1 MILKKLNIPELDWI
15 SIEIVDV
22 NGKKLF
28 AQTDLK
34 QNNNISLPNLS
45 EGIYFVN
52 LLKKGKIVSIKKLI
66 KGWIILIIYQITLN
80 LK

>member
-1 MILKKLNIPELDWI
+1 M

-34 QNNNISLPNLS
+34 QNNSISLPNLS

-66 KGWIILIIYQITLN
+66 KG
-80 LK
+80 

>member
-1 MILKKLNIPELDWI
+1 M

-52 LLKKGKIVSIKKLI
+52 LLKKGKIVAIKKLI
-66 KGWIILIIYQITLN
+66 KG
-80 LK
+80 